1 MSNIIAF
8 DIGVHHFAYAVLS
21 IHEKEWDI
29 SHMNVEDLAVNQK
42 CSSIVLEQNFWVR
55 FHSFLRSL
63 HEILKTCSFILIERQ
78 MSFSN
83 AFNYKAN
90 QINSQLFAHMII
102 YFPEKKIIN
111 YSATE
116 KTKQF
121 QKQFKKKID
130 RKKWAIEFTKELLLE
145 KNDETAIEWL
155 NSFPKQ
161 DDICDCILMVLS
173 FAKKNSLLY

>member
-102 YFPEKKIIN
+102 YFPEKKN
-111 YSATE
+111 YKLFCNRKN
-116 KTKQF
+116 KTISKTIQ
-121 QKQFKKKID
+121 
-130 RKKWAIEFTKELLLE
+130 
-145 KNDETAIEWL
+145 
-155 NSFPKQ
+155 
-161 DDICDCILMVLS
+161 
-173 FAKKNSLLY
+173 KKN